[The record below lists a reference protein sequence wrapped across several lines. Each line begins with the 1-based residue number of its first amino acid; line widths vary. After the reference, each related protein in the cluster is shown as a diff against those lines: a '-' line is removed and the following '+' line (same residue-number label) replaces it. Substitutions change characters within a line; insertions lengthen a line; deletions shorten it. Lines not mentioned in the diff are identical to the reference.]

1 MTTPSAVPLPTALR
15 DTALRGTAL
24 RGMALLENP
33 LLNKGT
39 AFSREERRALGL
51 EALLP
56 WRVETIEEQV
66 ARCWSALAALPDD
79 MARYAW
85 LQGLR
90 ERNLTLFHR
99 LLSEHVEALM
109 PVVYTPTVGLAIQQF
124 SRTYRS
130 PSYGVYLTDG
140 GEAGEGAGEL
150 ADHLEERLRQAIEG
164 YRPGEPSWRPQLLL
178 VTDAEGI
185 LGIGDQGV
193 GGIHIC
199 LGKLAV
205 YTLCAGLDP
214 GTTLPLL
221 LDVGTDREELR
232 RDPLYPGLD
241 APRLRGEAYDAFLDA
256 FVTAVQRVCPGALV
270 QWEDFGADNARR
282 VLDRQRRRLPS
293 FNDDIQGTS
302 GVACAAVLA
311 GLQGLGRRLRDT
323 PVLIFGAGTAG
334 CGIAERLL
342 RLLQGEGLSEAE
354 ALERLWLI
362 DRHGLV
368 HAGRTNLRP
377 MVVPYAASTAR
388 LAPWPALAAAGAEGG
403 PGLLALIEAIQPGV
417 LIGTSTVAGAFNQ
430 EVIEALCRGCDRPIV
445 LPLSN
450 PTHLAEVTPANLL
463 AWSHG
468 RALVATGSPFAPV
481 LVGEQERQIGQ
492 CNNCFVF
499 PGLGFASVAV
509 GAREVSEAMIDASL
523 MALAA
528 AIPAAGDP
536 EAPLMPPLAAVQE
549 VSRRVA
555 EAVAVAAVREGLASR
570 AASEAEA
577 LQRLEAC
584 RWQPSYPQL
593 EPA

>member
-1 MTTPSAVPLPTALR
+1 MTAPSSDTPPAQPAAQGSPAVRGTQ
-15 DTALRGTAL
+15 LRGI
-24 RGMALLENP
+24 ALLEHP

-39 AFSREERRALGL
+39 AFSRAERRALGL

-56 WRVETIEEQV
+56 WRVETIEQQME
-66 ARCWSALAALPDD
+66 RCWSALAALPDD
-79 MARYAW
+79 GARYAY

-90 ERNLTLFHR
+90 ERNLVLFHR
-99 LLSEHVEALM
+99 LLSAHVEALM
-109 PVVYTPTVGLAIQQF
+109 PVVYTPTVGQAIQQF
-124 SRTYRS
+124 NRTYRS
-130 PSYGVYLTDG
+130 PSYGVYLAADG
-140 GEAGEGAGEL
+140 PLQEAGPAEEL
-150 ADHLEERLRQAIEG
+150 AALLEARLRQAIEG
-164 YRPGEPSWRPQLLL
+164 YRPGEPGWRPQLLL

-214 GTTLPLL
+214 GSTLPLL

-241 APRLRGEAYDAFLDA
+241 APRLQGAAYDAFVEA

-270 QWEDFGADNARR
+270 QWEDFGAGNARR
-282 VLDRQRRRLPS
+282 VLDRQRHRLPS

-311 GLQGLGRRLRDT
+311 GLQGLGRRLADT

-342 RLLQGEGLSEAE
+342 RLLQGEGLSEVE
-354 ALERLWLI
+354 ALERLWLS

-377 MVVPYAASTAR
+377 MVQPFAAGAER
-388 LAPWPALAAAGAEGG
+388 LAAWPQLAAASSAEGG
-403 PGLLALIEAIQPGV
+403 PGLLALIEAVQPGV

-430 EVIEALCRGCDRPIV
+430 QVIEALCRGCERPIV

-450 PTHLAEVTPANLL
+450 PTRLAEVTPANLL
-463 AWSHG
+463 AWSGG
-468 RALVATGSPFAPV
+468 RALVATGSPFQPV
-481 LVGEQERQIGQ
+481 VVNGRERTIGQ

-499 PGLGFASVAV
+499 PGLGFAAVAV

-523 MALAA
+523 TALAA
-528 AIPAAGDP
+528 AIPAASDP
-536 EAPLMPPLAAVQE
+536 EAALMPPLAEVQAV
-549 VSRRVA
+549 SARVA
-555 EAVAVAAVREGLASR
+555 EAVALAAVREGLASR
-570 AASEAEA
+570 ASTEAEA
-577 LQRLEAC
+577 LALLERC
-584 RWQPSYPQL
+584 R
-593 EPA
+593 

>member
-1 MTTPSAVPLPTALR
+1 MSTPSAVPQPT
-15 DTALRGTAL
+15 DL
-24 RGMALLENP
+24 RGMALLEHP

-66 ARCWSALAALPDD
+66 ARCWSALEALPDD
-79 MARYAW
+79 TARYSW

-99 LLSEHVEALM
+99 LLSEHVEQLM

-124 SRTYRS
+124 SRTYRT
-130 PSYGVYLTDG
+130 PSYGVYLAADAAL
-140 GEAGEGAGEL
+140 AGS
-150 ADHLEERLRQAIEG
+150 ADAAQQLEERLRQAIEG
-164 YRPGEPSWRPQLLL
+164 FRPGEPGWRPQLLL

-214 GTTLPLL
+214 GATLPLL
-221 LDVGTDREELR
+221 LDVGSDREELR

-241 APRLRGEAYDAFLDA
+241 APRLRGAAYDAVLDA
-256 FVTAVQRVCPGALV
+256 VVTAVQRVCPEALV

-282 VLDRQRRRLPS
+282 VLDRQRHRLPS

-311 GLQGLGRRLRDT
+311 GLQGLGRRLRNT

-342 RLLQGEGLSEAE
+342 RLLQAEGLGEAE

-377 MVVPYAASTAR
+377 MVRPYAAGAER
-388 LAPWPALAAAGAEGG
+388 LAPWPDLAATASEAG
-403 PGLLALIEAIQPGV
+403 PGLLAVIEAIRPGV

-430 EVIEALCRGCDRPIV
+430 EVIETLCRGCERPIV

-450 PTHLAEVTPANLL
+450 PTRLAEVTPADLL
-463 AWSHG
+463 AWSQG
-468 RALVATGSPFAPV
+468 RALVATGSPFDPV
-481 LVGEQERQIGQ
+481 MVGDRERQIGQ

-523 MALAA
+523 TALAA
-528 AIPAAGDP
+528 AIPAAADP
-536 EAPLMPPLAAVQE
+536 EAPLMPPLAQVQE

-555 EAVAVAAVREGLASR
+555 EAVALAAVREGLATR
-570 AASEAEA
+570 AGSEAEA
-577 LQRLEAC
+577 LQRLEEC
-584 RWQPSYPQL
+584 RWQPIYPRL
-593 EPA
+593 EPGCCRS